1 MPRISSL
8 LEASENECRV
18 RTAEAETVRE
28 RVLHKRLARFVRHI
42 IQVAF
47 RVGSVVVNRRGQ
59 FPPVDGE
66 RGEDGFYSARRAE
79 QMTRHR
85 LRGTERQLTS
95 MRAESLLDGKRLA
108 PVAERSG
115 SAMRVDVADLLRTD
129 ARILNCP
136 PHRAA
141 YAALR
146 VVGRGHMVSVGGRA
160 VADDLGVDMRAA
172 LAGVFQFFEDHDP
185 RAFTDH
191 KPVAVAIEG
200 A

>member
-47 RVGSVVVNRRGQ
+47 RVESVVINCRGQ
-59 FPPVDGE
+59 FPAVDGE
-66 RGEDGFYSARRAE
+66 HGEDGFYSARRAE

-85 LRGTERQLTS
+85 LRGTERQLIR
-95 MRAESLLDGKRLA
+95 MRAESLLDGERLA

-115 SAMRVDVADLLRTD
+115 SAMCVDVADLFRTD
-129 ARILNCP
+129 AGILNCP
-136 PHRAA
+136 SHPAD

-146 VVGRGHMVSVGGRA
+146 LVRRGHMVSVGGRA

-172 LAGVFQFFEDHDP
+172 ALPCWQAP
-185 RAFTDH
+185 RR
-191 KPVAVAIEG
+191 
-200 A
+200 